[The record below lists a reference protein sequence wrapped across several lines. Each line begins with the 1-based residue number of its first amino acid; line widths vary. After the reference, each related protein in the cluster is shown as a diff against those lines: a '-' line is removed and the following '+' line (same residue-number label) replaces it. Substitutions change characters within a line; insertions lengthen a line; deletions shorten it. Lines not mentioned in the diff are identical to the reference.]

1 MKLANWTKVG
11 VVIAILAL
19 VSMWII
25 HLLGGPQGKESV
37 VAKKNTQSIG
47 NITTGNNSPVTV
59 NQQNIFKIEN
69 FDPEKTRQLEALL
82 RRSQAYQ
89 HPFPDRPK
97 IGIVEPSI
105 VFVNFIDN
113 PPHYTGLIKAGIN
126 IPLLNVGGVTAK
138 NVITKWKIYDNGNYI
153 TSASDYFGYDPYLI
167 DQLLPNTARN
177 LYYNPDIGANGTG
190 TFEVVLEV
198 EYTNANT
205 GEKYIEQFK
214 GATDYRAEKDSK
226 PVRRVL
232 TLQ

>member
-19 VSMWII
+19 ASMWII
-25 HLLGGPQGKESV
+25 HLLGSSQSKESV
-37 VAKKNTQSIG
+37 VAKKNTQSVG
-47 NITTGNNSPVTV
+47 DITTGNNSPVT
-59 NQQNIFKIEN
+59 QQITFKIGD

-82 RRSQAYQ
+82 KNSQAYQ

-97 IGIVEPSI
+97 IGIVEPSV

-113 PPHYTGLIKAGIN
+113 PPQFTGLVKAGIN
-126 IPLLNVGGVTAK
+126 IPLLNIGGVAAK
-138 NVITKWKIYDNGNYI
+138 DVSTKWKIYDNGNSI
-153 TSASDYFGYDPYLI
+153 TSASEYFGYDPYII
-167 DQLLPNTARN
+167 DQIPSNTARN
-177 LYYNPDIGANGTG
+177 LYYNPDIGATGTG

-205 GEKYIEQFK
+205 GEKYTEQFK
-214 GATDYRAEKDSK
+214 GTTDYRTEKDNK